1 MAQRKYRH
9 QPAQVL
15 PFQPAVDGPAITGSS
30 SEEHSLTCR
39 QKASALAIFLGA
51 LGVHKFYL
59 GHLAEGCV
67 HITLTLTSLAAA
79 FVLDTWLPLV
89 VVVIFSAIEG
99 VVYISRTEEQF
110 ARDYL
115 QERRRWL

>member
-1 MAQRKYRH
+1 MAQRKYHH

-15 PFQPAVDGPAITGSS
+15 PFQPAVEGPSLVEVSQEKT
-30 SEEHSLTCR
+30 SLTCR
-39 QKASALAIFLGA
+39 QKASLLALFLGA

-67 HITLTLTSLAAA
+67 HLTLTLTSLAAA
-79 FVLDTWLPLV
+79 FVLDSRLPLV
-89 VVVIFSAIEG
+89 VVVLFSAIEG
-99 VVYISRTEEQF
+99 VIYASRTEEQF

-115 QERRRWL
+115 EERRAWL